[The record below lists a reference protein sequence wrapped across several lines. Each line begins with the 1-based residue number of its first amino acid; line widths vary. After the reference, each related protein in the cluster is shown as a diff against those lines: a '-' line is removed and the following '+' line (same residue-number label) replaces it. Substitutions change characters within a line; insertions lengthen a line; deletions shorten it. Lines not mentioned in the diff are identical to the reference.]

1 MEIKVKKILDLLK
14 KISIILMEEDN
25 GLEEALQ
32 KMKLKTVNVED
43 LETLPFDDIA
53 YIILK
58 EKGKKMKINEIFKI
72 ICDTL
77 KLGDAAFE
85 NQIGDFF
92 ALLATEKRFI
102 QLDKG
107 YWDLRE
113 NHTAEISIKEI
124 EDELDDEVLPE
135 ETVEEDEEEE
145 TNYNDEIDEVDDDKE
160 EDDLKDL
167 VIVDEG
173 YEDDLDM

>member
-1 MEIKVKKILDLLK
+1 MKFKT
-14 KISIILMEEDN
+14 ISQEE
-25 GLEEALQ
+25 
-32 KMKLKTVNVED
+32 
-43 LETLPFDDIA
+43 LETLSFDDIA

-58 EKGKKMKINEIFKI
+58 EKGKKMKINDIFKI

-77 KLGDAAFE
+77 NLGDAAFE

-102 QLDKG
+102 QLEKG

-124 EDELDDEVLPE
+124 EDELEDDVVL
-135 ETVEEDEEEE
+135 DEEKDMDED
-145 TNYNDEIDEVDDDKE
+145 NNDESDYYDDIDDIDDDKE
-160 EDDLKDL
+160 DDDLKDL

-173 YEDDLDM
+173 YDDESEM

>member
-1 MEIKVKKILDLLK
+1 MKFKT
-14 KISIILMEEDN
+14 ISQEE
-25 GLEEALQ
+25 
-32 KMKLKTVNVED
+32 
-43 LETLPFDDIA
+43 LETLSFDDIA

-58 EKGKKMKINEIFKI
+58 EKGKKMKINDIFKI

-77 KLGDAAFE
+77 NLGEAAFE
-85 NQIGDFF
+85 NQISDFF

-102 QLDKG
+102 QLEKG

-124 EDELDDEVLPE
+124 EDELEDDVVLDE
-135 ETVEEDEEEE
+135 EKEQDDNNEED
-145 TNYNDEIDEVDDDKE
+145 NDYYDDIDDIDDDKE
-160 EDDLKDL
+160 DDDLKDL

-173 YEDDLDM
+173 YEDESEM

>member
-1 MEIKVKKILDLLK
+1 
-14 KISIILMEEDN
+14 
-25 GLEEALQ
+25 
-32 KMKLKTVNVED
+32 MKLKDYTLEE

-53 YIILK
+53 YMILK
-58 EKGKKMKINEIFKI
+58 EKGKKMKITDIFKT
-72 ICDTL
+72 ICD
-77 KLGDAAFE
+77 KLNLGETAFE
-85 NQIGDFF
+85 EQIGDFF
-92 ALLATEKRFI
+92 SLLATEKRFI

-124 EDELDDEVLPE
+124 EDELDDDILIDDDND
-135 ETVEEDEEEE
+135 DEEKEKDD
-145 TNYNDEIDEVDDDKE
+145 NYYDNIDDMDDDEE

-173 YEDDLDM
+173 YEDEIDL

>member
-1 MEIKVKKILDLLK
+1 
-14 KISIILMEEDN
+14 
-25 GLEEALQ
+25 
-32 KMKLKTVNVED
+32 MKLNNYTIEE

-53 YIILK
+53 YMILK

-72 ICDTL
+72 ICDKL
-77 KLGDAAFE
+77 NLGDAAFE
-85 NQIGDFF
+85 EQIGDFF
-92 ALLATEKRFI
+92 SLLATEKRFI

-124 EDELDDEVLPE
+124 EDELDDEV
-135 ETVEEDEEEE
+135 VVDE
-145 TNYNDEIDEVDDDKE
+145 NDEVEDKDDKE
-160 EDDLKDL
+160 DNYYDTIDDMDDDDEDDDLKDL

-173 YEDDLDM
+173 YEDEIDL

>member
-1 MEIKVKKILDLLK
+1 MKFKT
-14 KISIILMEEDN
+14 IS
-25 GLEEALQ
+25 
-32 KMKLKTVNVED
+32 KED
-43 LETLPFDDIA
+43 LEVLPFDDIA

-58 EKGKKMKINEIFKI
+58 EKGKKMKINNIFKI

-77 KLGDAAFE
+77 NLGDNAFE

-102 QLDKG
+102 QLEKG

-113 NHTAEISIKEI
+113 NHTSEINIKEL
-124 EDELDDEVLPE
+124 EDEDDDIIPE
-135 ETVEEDEEEE
+135 EEKDYEENEE
-145 TNYNDEIDEVDDDKE
+145 YDYYDDIDDMDDDKE
-160 EDDLKDL
+160 DDDYKDL

-173 YEDDLDM
+173 YEDESDL

>member
-1 MEIKVKKILDLLK
+1 
-14 KISIILMEEDN
+14 
-25 GLEEALQ
+25 
-32 KMKLKTVNVED
+32 MKFKTVSKED

-58 EKGKKMKINEIFKI
+58 EKGKKMKIQDIFKI

-77 KLGDAAFE
+77 DLGEDAYE
-85 NQIGDFF
+85 NQISDFF

-102 QLDKG
+102 QLEKG

-113 NHTAEISIKEI
+113 NHTSEISIKAI
-124 EDELDDEVLPE
+124 EEELEDDFIAE
-135 ETVEEDEEEE
+135 EEKEEDEEEDDKE
-145 TNYNDEIDEVDDDKE
+145 NYYDELDNIDDDKE

-173 YEDDLDM
+173 YEDEIDL

>member
-1 MEIKVKKILDLLK
+1 MKFK
-14 KISIILMEEDN
+14 SITIDE
-25 GLEEALQ
+25 
-32 KMKLKTVNVED
+32 

-58 EKGKKMKINEIFKI
+58 EKGKKMKINDIFRI

-77 KLGDAAFE
+77 NLGESAFE

-102 QLDKG
+102 QLEKG

-124 EDELDDEVLPE
+124 EDELDDEILPE
-135 ETVEEDEEEE
+135 EEKEETEEESD
-145 TNYNDEIDEVDDDKE
+145 YYDELDDMDDDKE
-160 EDDLKDL
+160 DDDLKDL

-173 YEDDLDM
+173 YEDDIDM

>member
-1 MEIKVKKILDLLK
+1 MKLTTVKK
-14 KISIILMEEDN
+14 
-25 GLEEALQ
+25 
-32 KMKLKTVNVED
+32 ED
-43 LETLPFDDIA
+43 LETLSFDDIA

-58 EKGKKMKINEIFKI
+58 EKGKKMKITDLFKI

-77 KLGDAAFE
+77 DLGDSAYE

-92 ALLATEKRFI
+92 ALMSTEKRFI
-102 QLDKG
+102 QLEKG

-124 EDELDDEVLPE
+124 EDELDDEV
-135 ETVEEDEEEE
+135 ETI
-145 TNYNDEIDEVDDDKE
+145 NDDKE
-160 EDDLKDL
+160 EVTENEGSYYDELDDAEDEAEDDDDYKDL

-173 YEDDLDM
+173 YEDESDL